1 VAAGVLVPLLL
12 LALCGAAYARR
23 ASLPA
28 ASAVAE
34 WGERALLGGR
44 ARYSPLKVPAAAA
57 QGGGAAAAARN
68 LAGIMGG
75 SGSGGGAAAAGPP
88 AAAASE
94 RASIISAARAK
105 TARQTTFAT
114 AAPR

>member
-1 VAAGVLVPLLL
+1 LAAGVLVPLLL
-12 LALCGAAYARR
+12 LALCGAAYTRR

-28 ASAVAE
+28 ACAVAE
-34 WGERALLGGR
+34 WGERALLGSR
-44 ARYSPLKVPAAAA
+44 ARYSPLKVPAAAS
-57 QGGGAAAAARN
+57 QVGGSAAAARN

-75 SGSGGGAAAAGPP
+75 SGSGGGGAAAAGPT

-105 TARQTTFAT
+105 TSRQAGAT
-114 AAPR
+114 PR